1 MPNIF
6 DPDWDSER
14 DADPYVWR
22 RARLARQAGAQQLG
36 ASLFELP
43 PGAATFP
50 MHVHY
55 ANEEMVVV
63 VAGSPKLETLEGERR
78 LDAGEVVMCLAGRR
92 GAHRISNDTDEPVRV
107 LIVSTMRAPEINEY
121 PQAGELYMRNYAPG
135 GDPPPDPL
143 DVRVG
148 PSGMVFGEAAR
159 P

>member
-1 MPNIF
+1 
-6 DPDWDSER
+6 
-14 DADPYVWR
+14 
-22 RARLARQAGAQQLG
+22 
-36 ASLFELP
+36 
-43 PGAATFP
+43 
-50 MHVHY
+50 
-55 ANEEMVVV
+55 MVVV

-121 PQAGELYMRNYAPG
+121 PEQGELYMRNYAPG
-135 GDPPPDPL
+135 ADPPPEAL